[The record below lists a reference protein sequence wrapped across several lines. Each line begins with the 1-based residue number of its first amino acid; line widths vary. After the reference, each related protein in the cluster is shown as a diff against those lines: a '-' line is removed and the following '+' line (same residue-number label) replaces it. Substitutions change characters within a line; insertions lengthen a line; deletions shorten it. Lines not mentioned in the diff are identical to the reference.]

1 MSGRSLPALLRTNVL
16 QRPETQSVDTS
27 ILRPVNFN
35 QQGCKFVFEKKGIL
49 DSNSH
54 LQMKLR
60 VVSANGA
67 AVGANDFAA
76 YLPTSTG
83 ALAWIRRAY
92 LTIGG
97 RRVSNLDE
105 VGQYNTY
112 MRLHYSNEYKKGV
125 IMPKQ
130 GGNDIFLGS
139 TAQGLSALGQAT
151 TIAARG
157 FASPFGVLGREAS
170 EYAIVEA
177 NVGGAAPPLSG
188 QQNTPEMKISTRPE
202 QQIKGSFDNCP
213 TFMVGLSQ
221 LIPFLRGMQLPLF
234 AINQEVALNIEW
246 SDDFVGSRVQNNTG
260 AAQPLITEFSEP
272 DCLICADYLFY
283 PDLMEGLADEI
294 MNKGGYDVPFDEILV
309 QENSVKLESGNPA
322 VGAPFNKKF
331 EFQLAYGGK
340 KVKSIVIQRQEVD
353 DAKLE
358 LNNVGVYN
366 SMAYRL
372 GKEMQLNI
380 DSKNWYSMPLKN
392 SSLQK
397 SEADNVEDGLPLML
411 CDYRWSWKSSTK
423 DDGTNDVLGISDR
436 ELNGYAQTAEV
447 GSMHWDGIKLSNA
460 FGQGKRVSNLPM
472 IYSDDLV
479 VNTTDENQQRR
490 YRFFVKTQRVANISS
505 GIVNVIE

>member
-27 ILRPVNFN
+27 ILRPVNFS

-60 VVSANGA
+60 VKSANGVD
-67 AVGANDFAA
+67 VGANVFAG
-76 YLPTSTG
+76 YLPTGTG
-83 ALAWIRRAY
+83 ALSWIRRAF

-97 RRVSNLDE
+97 RRISNLDE
-105 VGQYNTY
+105 VGQYNTW

-130 GGNDIFLGS
+130 GGNDIFVGS
-139 TAQGLSALGQAT
+139 TARGLIAPSAT
-151 TIAARG
+151 SVNARG
-157 FASPFGVLGREAS
+157 FAGPYGVLGREGT
-170 EYAIVEA
+170 EYALTEFNA
-177 NVGGAAPPLSG
+177 GGVDGGVQNNTTAEMGLS
-188 QQNTPEMKISTRPE
+188 TAEE
-202 QQIKGSFDNCP
+202 QKIKGDFNNCP

-221 LIPFLRGMQLPLF
+221 LIPFMRGLQLPLF

-246 SDDFVGSRVQNNTG
+246 SDDALGHRVQNPTG
-260 AAQPLITEFSEP
+260 TTAPLITEFSEP

-294 MNKGGYDVPFDEILV
+294 MNKGGYDVPYDEMLT
-309 QENSVKLESGNPA
+309 QENTITVASGGDTQNL
-322 VGAPFNKKF
+322 

-340 KVKSIVIQRQEVD
+340 KVKSIVIQKQDVD
-353 DAKLE
+353 NANLE
-358 LNNVGVYN
+358 INNIGIYN

-380 DSKNWYSMPLKN
+380 DSQNWYSMPLKN

-397 SEADNVEDGLPLML
+397 SESDAVEDGLPIML
-411 CDYRWSWKSSTK
+411 CDYRWSWKSSTL
-423 DDGTNDVLGISDR
+423 DDGSDDVLGISNR
-436 ELNGYAQTAEV
+436 QLNGYDQTSEV
-447 GSMHWDGIKLSNA
+447 GTMHWDGIKLSNA

-472 IYSDDLV
+472 IYSERLV
-479 VNTTDENQQRR
+479 VANDDDGQQRR